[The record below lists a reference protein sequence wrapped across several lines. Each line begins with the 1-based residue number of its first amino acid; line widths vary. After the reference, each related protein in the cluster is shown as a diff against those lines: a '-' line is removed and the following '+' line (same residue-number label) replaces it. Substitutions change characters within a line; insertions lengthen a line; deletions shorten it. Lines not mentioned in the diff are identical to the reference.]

1 MECTVYELTT
11 KGLKKIDTSALAIGQ
26 YVEQAE
32 YGLGVVCEK
41 APNGY
46 LVVYSDG
53 SSSEGQTVGALSPYM
68 RIEPIHP
75 PEFASAE
82 HVAELLAQKRQ
93 HDADKRE
100 ACRMAAEQKAAEVER
115 LTAEYRKTYAWAKTN
130 DPSKN
135 IKKEL
140 TAAFPGVKF
149 SVRRDHHSSVTVY
162 WDFGPNEKEV
172 EAITGKYENGHFDG
186 MDDSHKFDH
195 TAKGQAIDAVLGR
208 VRYLSLSRST
218 GDIWEDVARQLCAI
232 QGLPYLNESS
242 PTMSGATDYHWSAG
256 CQANLLIASTTFPLD
271 FDGKFRV
278 VQNDGNKPHWAR
290 IEFAPEMTEYE
301 QAIMRADVAL
311 FEGRITQADYDAFR
325 AEIAA

>member
-1 MECTVYELTT
+1 MECTVYELTA
-11 KGLKKIDTSALAIGQ
+11 KGLKKIDI
-26 YVEQAE
+26 
-32 YGLGVVCEK
+32 
-41 APNGY
+41 
-46 LVVYSDG
+46 
-53 SSSEGQTVGALSPYM
+53 
-68 RIEPIHP
+68 
-75 PEFASAE
+75 
-82 HVAELLAQKRQ
+82 
-93 HDADKRE
+93 
-100 ACRMAAEQKAAEVER
+100 
-115 LTAEYRKTYAWAKTN
+115 
-130 DPSKN
+130 
-135 IKKEL
+135 
-140 TAAFPGVKF
+140 
-149 SVRRDHHSSVTVY
+149 RRDHHSSITVY

-208 VRYLSLSRST
+208 VRYLSLNRNT
-218 GDIWEDVARQLCAI
+218 GDIWEDVARQLCTI

-242 PTMSGATDYHWSAG
+242 PTMNGATDYHWSAG